1 MYVSVTQKQWN
12 LHIHTYADDGQLY
25 TSNTN
30 PRWLEEH
37 MVCEAE
43 TANSWFN
50 FNGMIAN
57 RSKHQGM
64 ILCKTDLQFLFST
77 TDSIELFGV
86 DVTLDRE
93 LKF

>member
-1 MYVSVTQKQWN
+1 
-12 LHIHTYADDGQLY
+12 
-25 TSNTN
+25 
-30 PRWLEEH
+30 

>member
-1 MYVSVTQKQWN
+1 MKLN
-12 LHIHTYADDGQLY
+12 AYADDGQLY

-30 PRWLEEH
+30 PRWLEER

-43 TANSWFN
+43 IANSWFN
-50 FNGMIAN
+50 FKGMIAN
-57 RSKHQGM
+57 TSKHQGM
-64 ILCKTDLQFLFST
+64 ILGKTDYQFSFSA

-86 DVTLDRE
+86 HVTLDRE